1 MPKSVGVRMD
11 EDLLEKIDQMSE
23 KKSLDRSTLVRK
35 LLRKGYEIEKKERAA
50 EKYRQGKIT
59 LSKAAKEA
67 EVTVWEMEKFLVET
81 GYRSEY
87 SVKDLDREISKV

>member
-11 EDLLEKIDQMSE
+11 EDLLEKIDKMSE
-23 KKSLDRSTLVRK
+23 KESLDRSTLVRR

-50 EKYRQGKIT
+50 EKYRQGKTT
-59 LSKAAKEA
+59 LSKAAEEA
-67 EVTVWEMEKFLVET
+67 EVTVWEMEKFLVES

-87 SVKDLDREISKV
+87 SVRDLDREISKV